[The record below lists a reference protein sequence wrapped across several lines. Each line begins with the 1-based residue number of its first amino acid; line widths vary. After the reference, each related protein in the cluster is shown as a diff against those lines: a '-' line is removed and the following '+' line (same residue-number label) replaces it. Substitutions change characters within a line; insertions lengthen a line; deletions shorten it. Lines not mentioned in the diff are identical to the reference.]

1 MPCHLSSISNKRA
14 FLLGGVSYGVIA
26 AVALG
31 VSALY
36 APLPA
41 RAQEILPEISVEG
54 TAPNDY
60 QPGAVSSPKLTQP
73 LRDTPQSITVVPRQ
87 LLDDKG
93 VTSMTDALRS
103 VPGVSLQ
110 AGEAGAQGDTL
121 SLRGF
126 SSRNDI
132 FLDNMRDFG
141 SYYRDSFNYESV
153 EVLKGPSSVL
163 FGRGSTGGVVNQVSK
178 TAHLGND
185 NRETLSIGDNNLF
198 RSTSDV
204 NMQLDDTSALR
215 VNIMGNTNQVNGRDE
230 GQYDRFGFAGSYV
243 HGIGTDTRTTFN
255 YLHQKETDTPDYGL
269 PWYFGRPAPVSYSN
283 YYGFNDGGNFLDT
296 TADIATAKIEH
307 DVDSTLTIRNQT
319 RFAYYTRNVRVTEPQ
334 IPTGVTPS
342 TPLSSILVTRNQI
355 STSSEETF
363 AQNQT
368 DVTKKFDTGD
378 FKHTVVSGIEFGR
391 ETSDPL
397 RLTYNGV
404 PGTPFLNPNPSQPFS
419 YSSTTL
425 NATSG
430 NVTTTAYSVGAYA
443 IDTVKI
449 NPQWDVTGGLRWDRF
464 DSRYSSVAS
473 TGAVTN
479 ISRVDS
485 MPSYRA
491 DVVYKPQENGSIY
504 VAYGTS
510 FNPSA
515 ESLSIQTA
523 NTNAA
528 PEKNITYETGTKWD
542 LFGERL
548 SLRSALY
555 QLEKTNARVPD
566 PTNTG
571 VNTID
576 GAQRVQ
582 GMEIEAAGRV
592 TEAWQIYS
600 GYNYMD
606 GKVTK
611 SNGIV
616 SNTAP
621 VGAPLTNA
629 PHHTLT
635 VWNTYDFDKQWQVG
649 GGMNYVSQRVARN
662 SATTGF
668 EYAPEYITFDAMT
681 KYKLTDNVDLQLNV
695 YNLFDE
701 EYLDLLHPSHS
712 VPGAGRTVML
722 TTSFKM

>member
-1 MPCHLSSISNKRA
+1 MPKHHPRSYQRA
-14 FLLGGVSYGVIA
+14 FFLGGVSYRTLAIA
-26 AVALG
+26 ALG
-31 VSALY
+31 ISALY
-36 APLPA
+36 SPLPA
-41 RAQEILPEISVEG
+41 RAQEILPDINVES
-54 TAPNDY
+54 TVPNDY
-60 QPGAVSSPKLTQP
+60 QPGAVSLPKLTEP

-87 LLDDKG
+87 LMDDKG

-132 FLDNMRDFG
+132 FLDGMRDFG
-141 SYYRDSFNYESV
+141 SYYRDAFDYDSV

-185 NRETLSIGDNNLF
+185 NRETVSIGDNNLF
-198 RSTSDV
+198 RSTADV

-215 VNIMGNTNQVNGRDE
+215 INVMGNSNQVNGRDDA
-230 GQYDRFGFAGSYV
+230 QYDRYGFAASYAL
-243 HGIGTDTRTTFN
+243 GLGTNTRTTFN
-255 YLHQKETDTPDYGL
+255 YLHQTENDTPDYGI
-269 PWYFGRPAPVSYSN
+269 PWLFNGPAPVNYSN
-283 YYGFNDGGNFLDT
+283 YYGFNDGSNYLDT
-296 TADIATAKIEH
+296 TADILTGKVEH
-307 DVDSTLTIRNQT
+307 DVDSSLTLRNQT
-319 RFAYYTRNVRVTEPQ
+319 RVSYYTRKVRVTEPQ
-334 IPTGVTPS
+334 IPAGVNPA
-342 TPLSSILVTRNQI
+342 TPLSAITVTRNQI
-355 STSSEETF
+355 ATQSQETF

-368 DVTKKFDTGD
+368 DVTKKFSAGD
-378 FKHTVVSGIEFGR
+378 FDHTFVGGVEFGR

-404 PGTPFLNPNPSQPFS
+404 PGTPLLNPNPSQPFS
-419 YSSTTL
+419 YTSAVL
-425 NATSG
+425 NATNG
-430 NVTTTAYSVGAYA
+430 NVTTTAYSAGAYA

-449 NPQWDVTGGLRWDRF
+449 NPQWEVTGGLRYDYF
-464 DSRYSSVAS
+464 DSRYSSVAAS
-473 TGAVTN
+473 GATTN
-479 ISRVDS
+479 FNRVDK

-491 DVVYKPQENGSIY
+491 DVVYKPEENGSIY

-515 ESLSIQTA
+515 EGLSIQAA
-523 NTNAA
+523 NSNTA
-528 PEKNITYETGTKWD
+528 PEKNKTYETGTKWD

-548 SLRSALY
+548 SLRSAIY

-571 VNTID
+571 QNIVD

-582 GMEIEAAGRV
+582 GLEAEAAGRV
-592 TEAWQIYS
+592 TEAWQIYG

-611 SNGIV
+611 GSNL
-616 SNTAP
+616 TANSA
-621 VGAPLTNA
+621 VTGAPLTNA
-629 PHHTLT
+629 PHHTFTL
-635 VWNTYDFDKQWQVG
+635 WNTYDFDKQWQVG
-649 GGMNYVSQRVARN
+649 GGMTYVSQRVSRN
-662 SATTGF
+662 TGTY
-668 EYAPEYITFDAMT
+668 EYAPGYKTFDAMA
-681 KYKLTDNVDLQLNV
+681 KYKLTENVDVQLNV

-701 EYLDLLHPSHS
+701 RYLDLLHPSHS
-712 VPGAGRTVML
+712 VPGATRTFML
-722 TTSFKM
+722 TTSFKL